1 MAKAQQAL
9 DGKQGS
15 DWKITSIMGNRIHPV
30 TKQPKHHN
38 GTDIWSKHEPCWIEA
53 PYDGVVTAAK
63 KSTAAGG
70 GFGNFVMIHHKI
82 NGEHYTTVY
91 AHMADNTIKVKV
103 GQKITAGTP
112 LGKMGST
119 GMSTGKHLH
128 WELHKGKKNSWSATG
143 LNFIEPVDFFDA
155 LIKYEAINGTAKE
168 ETPVDAPAAP
178 APTHGDGAMAYPG
191 RHLRRGEPAGPAVL
205 YLQKKLGVNPP
216 GPFGPKTPAAVVAFQ
231 KKHKLLAD
239 GIVGPITWN
248 KLK

>member
-1 MAKAQQAL
+1 
-9 DGKQGS
+9 
-15 DWKITSIMGNRIHPV
+15 MGNRIHPV
-30 TKQPKHHN
+30 TKEPKHHN

-53 PYDGVVTAAK
+53 PYDGVVTEAK

-128 WELHKGKKNSWSATG
+128 WELHKGKKYAWSATG
-143 LNFIEPVDFFDA
+143 LNFIEPVAFFDA
-155 LIKYEAINGTAKE
+155 LIKYEAINGTAKD

-178 APTHGDGAMAYPG
+178 APVHA
-191 RHLRRGEPAGPAVL
+191 PA
-205 YLQKKLGVNPP
+205 
-216 GPFGPKTPAAVVAFQ
+216 PAAKAAVAPGTTYTV
-231 KKHKLLAD
+231 KSGDNLTKIASRYGTTVNALVTLN
-239 GIVGPITWN
+239 GIKNANLINVGQVL